1 MIKQLRTGILSLAM
15 LCLCQV
21 ALTQTVKESV
31 RQVDNFDKDWLFIQ
45 EAVKGAEAIKTD
57 DGKWRKLDVPHD
69 WSIEGSYDK
78 SNPSARG
85 GGYLPAGIG
94 WYRKTFFLD
103 QTQSAKQ
110 FTIQFDGVMANSE
123 VWINGHHLGKRPYGY
138 ISFNYDLTKYLN
150 FGKGKTNLIAVRADN
165 SLQPASR
172 YYAGAGIYR
181 HVRMVITNPVHVDN
195 WGVYISTPEVT
206 AQKAMIRVETN
217 VLNAALKTTQALV
230 QTDVIDPT
238 GKVVGSSQSG
248 LNIAAG
254 KNGLVTQDI
263 VVNNPKLWNIE
274 QPVLYQTVTR
284 IKVGNAV
291 VDDQLNTFGIRTF
304 KFEAGT
310 GFWLNGKN
318 LKLKGVCLHHDAGAL
333 GTAVPLKAWE
343 RRFKMLKEVGVNA
356 IRVGHNPMAPDFL
369 DLCDKMGFM
378 VMNETFDTWT
388 ASKNNG
394 EKGYNLYFKDWWERD
409 TRDLV
414 LRDRNHPSIVVY
426 SVGNEIRDNLDSP
439 EGFKKYKDLQDLIHQ
454 LSPGTPVTMALFRPS
469 SSKVYTNGFAQIM
482 DIVGQNYRE
491 NELVDFHEAH
501 PDTKALGTENGHTLA
516 TWLILRDK
524 PYMAGQFLW
533 TGFNYLGEAD
543 WPQIANNQGLFDHS
557 GNWRPEGLQ
566 RQSWWSDQP
575 VVHIVRR
582 EDNAG
587 TGDWVDNWTP
597 TDFDTY
603 DVAKVEVYSNC
614 DEVELF
620 LNEVSQGSKTKP
632 KDDSPR
638 AWDLSFEKGT
648 IRAVGKNNGKAV
660 ASETHTTAGEPY
672 QIVLEAA
679 HNTVSSDWNDVVYV
693 QAKVVD
699 EKGVVCPNASKMI
712 TFSASSNAEI
722 IAVDNGNIMSHEKY
736 KAVNRFSFKGRCQAI
751 IRAKA
756 SSGIIEIKA
765 ISAALKEAKTTINIK

>member
-1 MIKQLRTGILSLAM
+1 MCKQLRKGILLLA
-15 LCLCQV
+15 LLGLGQV
-21 ALTQTVKESV
+21 VLAQTIREEV
-31 RQVDNFDKDWLFIQ
+31 RLIRNFDKDWLFIQ
-45 EAVKGAEAIKTD
+45 EEVKGGEQINTD

-69 WSIEGSYDK
+69 WSIEGTYEK

-94 WYRKTFFLD
+94 WYRKTFDLAQD
-103 QTQSAKQ
+103 QARKQ
-110 FTIQFDGVMANSE
+110 FSIQFDGVMANSD
-123 VWINGHHLGKRPYGY
+123 VWINGHHLGKRPFGY

-150 FGKGKTNLIAVRADN
+150 FGQGKTNIIAVRADN

-206 AQKAMIRVETN
+206 TQKAKVRVETSI
-217 VLNAALKTTQALV
+217 LNAAEKTV
-230 QTDVIDPT
+230 QVIVETDVVDPA
-238 GKVVGSSQSG
+238 GKVVGSSQSK
-248 LNIAAG
+248 LSIAAA
-254 KNGLVTQDI
+254 KSGLAHQDI
-263 VVNNPKLWNIE
+263 EVNHPKLWDVEN
-274 QPVLYQTVTR
+274 PVLYQTITR
-284 IKVGNAV
+284 VKMGKAV
-291 VDDQLNTFGIRTF
+291 VDDQVNTFGIRTF

-333 GTAVPLKAWE
+333 GAAVPLKAWE
-343 RRFKMLKEVGVNA
+343 RRFKLLKEVGVNA
-356 IRVGHNPMAPDFL
+356 IRVGHNPMAPEFL

-394 EKGYNLYFKDWWERD
+394 EKGYNLYFKDWWEKD

-469 SSKVYTNGFAQIM
+469 SSKVYTNGFAQTM

-566 RQSWWSDQP
+566 RQTWWTDKP
-575 VVHIVRR
+575 VVHLVRR

-587 TGDWVDNWTP
+587 NGDWVDNWTP

-620 LNEVSQGSKTKP
+620 LNNVSQGIKSKP
-632 KDDSPR
+632 ENDSPR
-638 AWDLSFEKGT
+638 AWEVNFEKGN
-648 IRAVGKNNGKAV
+648 IKAVGKNKGKTV
-660 ASETHTTAGEPY
+660 VSETHQTAGEPY
-672 QIVLEAA
+672 QIILEAEQK
-679 HNTVSSDWNDVVYV
+679 TISGDWNDVVYV

-699 EKGVVCPNASKMI
+699 EKGAVCPNASKMI
-712 TFSASSNAEI
+712 TFSTSSNAEI
-722 IAVDNGNIMSHEKY
+722 IAVDNGNIISHEKY
-736 KAVNRFSFKGRCQAI
+736 KATGRLSFKGRCQAI

-756 SSGIIEIKA
+756 NSGIIEIKA
-765 ISAALKEAKTTINIK
+765 TSADLKAAKTTINIK

>member
-21 ALTQTVKESV
+21 ALAQTVKESV

-45 EAVKGAEAIKTD
+45 EDVKGAEAIKTD

-469 SSKVYTNGFAQIM
+469 SSKVYTNGFAQTM

-679 HNTVSSDWNDVVYV
+679 RNTVSSDWNDVVYV

-736 KAVNRFSFKGRCQAI
+736 KAVKRFSFKGRCQAI